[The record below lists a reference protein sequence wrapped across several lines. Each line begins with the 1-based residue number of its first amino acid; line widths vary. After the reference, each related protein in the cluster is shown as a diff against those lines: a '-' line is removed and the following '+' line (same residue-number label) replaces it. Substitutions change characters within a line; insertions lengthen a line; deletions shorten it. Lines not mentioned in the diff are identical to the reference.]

1 MDWIQVM
8 YNDELP
14 DDQDCNGQQSEPCG
28 EASGSSLSDD
38 YSMTPE
44 IADAIRLHREQ
55 TAETLSLLGESGPLI
70 TRLIVRGLWAEYRR
84 QSGMSD
90 SAGQESGCEE

>member
-8 YNDELP
+8 YNDEPP
-14 DDQDCNGQQSEPCG
+14 DKHDCNGQQSEPSG
-28 EASGSSLSDD
+28 EASGSDLSDD

-44 IADAIRLHREQ
+44 VAEAIRLDREQ
-55 TAETLSLLGESGPLI
+55 TAESMRLLRESGPLI
-70 TRLIVRGLWAEYRR
+70 TRLIVKGLWAEYRR

-90 SAGQESGCEE
+90 SAGRESGCE

>member
-14 DDQDCNGQQSEPCG
+14 DNQDCNGQQSEPSG
-28 EASGSSLSDD
+28 ESPGSGLSGD
-38 YSMTPE
+38 YSMIPE
-44 IADAIRLHREQ
+44 VAEAIRLHREQ
-55 TAETLSLLGESGPLI
+55 TAETMSLLGESGPLI

-90 SAGQESGCEE
+90 SAGQESECEE